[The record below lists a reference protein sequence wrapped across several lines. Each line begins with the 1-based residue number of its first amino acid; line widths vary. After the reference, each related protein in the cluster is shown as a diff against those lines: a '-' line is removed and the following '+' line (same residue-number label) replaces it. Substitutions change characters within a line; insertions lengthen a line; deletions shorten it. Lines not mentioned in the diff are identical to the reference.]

1 MSSKKAFEIML
12 MLLWAFLVAFS
23 RVYVGV
29 HYPHDVLGGMVLGII
44 FGYIFV
50 RFSEKIIK

>member
-1 MSSKKAFEIML
+1 ML